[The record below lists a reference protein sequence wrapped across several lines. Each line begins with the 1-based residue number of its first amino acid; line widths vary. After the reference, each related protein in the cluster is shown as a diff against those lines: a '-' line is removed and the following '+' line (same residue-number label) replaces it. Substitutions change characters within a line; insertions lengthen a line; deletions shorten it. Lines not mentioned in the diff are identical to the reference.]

1 MTLRVYNTLTRKK
14 EDFKPIT
21 PGKVRMYVCG
31 PTVYD
36 YSHIGHARS
45 VVVFDV
51 IARYFRENGFDVT
64 YVRNFTDVD
73 DKIINKA
80 NETGM
85 TSEQVAE
92 KFIDEFYIDMGALG
106 IERADVEPRA
116 TEHIDG
122 IINVVQIL
130 IEKGHAYEL
139 EGDVYFEVNTFES
152 YGKLS
157 GRKLEDMEAGARVG
171 IDERKR
177 NPHDFAL
184 WKSAKPGEPFWESPW
199 GKGRPGWHIECS
211 AMSKAFLGES
221 FDIHGGGKDLVFPHH
236 ENEIAQSE
244 AAFGCSFANYW
255 MHNGFVNINSEK
267 MSKSLGNFLMIRD
280 VLKIC
285 HPEALRIF
293 LLSSHYRNPV
303 DYTHQ
308 YIEEAESG
316 LEKIYSLLNRIEEA
330 GIDPEPYGDLWE
342 RFCESMDDDFNTA
355 KAIGFIYDSVRNTN
369 RILDKGKIEDADKK
383 AVSGEFHAL
392 KKIGHIL
399 GLFNESPADFLNKKK
414 SRAIESGN
422 IDPEEIEKL
431 IVERRE
437 SRKSKNFARADEIRQ
452 ILKEKNIVLEDKPD
466 GTTIWKME

>member
-14 EDFKPIT
+14 EEFQPIT
-21 PGKVRMYVCG
+21 PGKVCMYVCG

-36 YSHIGHARS
+36 YCHIGHARS

-51 IARYFRENGFDVT
+51 VARYFREKGLEVT

-80 NETGM
+80 NATGM

-92 KFIDEFYIDMGALG
+92 KFIEEFYKDMGAIG
-106 IERADVEPRA
+106 IEKADIEPRA
-116 TEHIDG
+116 TEHIDD
-122 IINVVQIL
+122 IINVVKIL

-139 EGDVYFEVNTFES
+139 EGDVYFEVSTFES

-157 GRKLEDMEAGARVG
+157 GRKLDEMEAGARVG

-177 NPHDFAL
+177 SPHDFAL

-244 AAFGCSFANYW
+244 AAFGVSFAKYW

-267 MSKSLGNFLMIRD
+267 MSKSLGNFLMIKD
-280 VLKIC
+280 VLKSC
-285 HPEALRIF
+285 HPEALRVF

-308 YIEEAESG
+308 YIEESESG
-316 LEKIYSLLNRIEEA
+316 LEKIYALLLRIEEA
-330 GIDPEPYGDLWE
+330 GIASEPHGDLWE

-355 KAIGFIYDSVRNTN
+355 KAIGFIFDSVRNTN
-369 RILDKGKIEDADKK
+369 RILDKGALDDADKK
-383 AVSGEFHAL
+383 AVAGEFEAL
-392 KKIGHIL
+392 KKIGKIL
-399 GLFNESPADFLNKKK
+399 GLFNEPPAEFLNKKK

-422 IDPEEIEKL
+422 IDAEEIEKF

-437 SRKSKNFARADEIRQ
+437 SRKAKNFARADEIRQ

-466 GTTIWKME
+466 GTTIWKIE

>member
-14 EDFKPIT
+14 EEFQPIT
-21 PGKVRMYVCG
+21 PGKVSMYVCG

-36 YSHIGHARS
+36 FCHIGHARS

-51 IARYFRENGFDVT
+51 VARYFREKGYDVT

-73 DKIINKA
+73 DKIINRA
-80 NETGM
+80 NETGT

-92 KFIDEFYIDMGALG
+92 RFIDEFYKDMGAIG
-106 IERADVEPRA
+106 IEKADIEPRA
-116 TEHIDG
+116 TEHIDD
-122 IINVVQIL
+122 IINVVKIL

-171 IDERKR
+171 IDARKR

-221 FDIHGGGKDLVFPHH
+221 FDIHGGGQDLVFPHH

-244 AAFGCSFANYW
+244 AAFGVSFAKYW

-267 MSKSLGNFLMIRD
+267 MSKSLGNFLMIKD
-280 VLKIC
+280 VLKSC
-285 HPEALRIF
+285 HPEALRLF

-303 DYTHQ
+303 DYTQQ

-316 LEKIYSLLNRIEEA
+316 LEKIYALLHRIEEA
-330 GIDPEPYGDLWE
+330 GIEPAPYGDLWE
-342 RFCESMDDDFNTA
+342 RFCEAMDDDFNTA
-355 KAIGFIYDSVRNTN
+355 KAVGFIFDSVRNTN
-369 RILDKGKIEDADKK
+369 RILDKAKPDDEDKN
-383 AVSGEFHAL
+383 AVAGEFHAL
-392 KKIGHIL
+392 KKIGRIL
-399 GLFNESPADFLNKKK
+399 GFFNESPAEFLNKKK
-414 SRAIESGN
+414 SKAIESGS
-422 IDPEEIEKL
+422 IDPDEIEKL

-437 SRKSKNFARADEIRQ
+437 SRKAKNFARADEIRQ
-452 ILKEKNIVLEDKPD
+452 ILKEKNIVLEDRPD
-466 GTTIWKME
+466 GTTVWKID

>member
-14 EDFKPIT
+14 EEFQPIT
-21 PGKVRMYVCG
+21 QGKVRMYVCG

-51 IARYFRENGFDVT
+51 IARYFREKGFEVT

-92 KFIDEFYIDMGALG
+92 KFILEFHKDMDSLG
-106 IERADVEPRA
+106 IERADIEPRA
-116 TEHIDG
+116 TEHISG
-122 IINVVQIL
+122 IIEVVKTL
-130 IEKGHAYEL
+130 IDKGHAYEL

-157 GRKLEDMEAGARVG
+157 GRKPEDMEAGARVG

-199 GKGRPGWHIECS
+199 GNGRPGWHIECS
-211 AMSKAFLGES
+211 AMSRAFLGES

-244 AAFGCSFANYW
+244 AAFGCNYAKYW

-308 YIEEAESG
+308 YIEEAEAG
-316 LEKIYSLLNRIEEA
+316 LEKIYALLGRIEDA
-330 GIDPEPYGDLWE
+330 GITPEPFGDLWE
-342 RFCESMDDDFNTA
+342 KFCEAMDDDFNTA
-355 KAIGFIYDSVRNTN
+355 KALGFIFDSVRNAN
-369 RILDKGKIEDADKK
+369 RILDKVKIDDADKK
-383 AVSGEFHAL
+383 VVAGEFESL
-392 KKIGHIL
+392 KKIGRIL
-399 GLFNESPADFLNKKK
+399 GVFNESPADFLNKKK
-414 SRAIESGN
+414 SRAIESGE
-422 IDPEEIEKL
+422 IDSEEIEKL

-437 SRKSKNFARADEIRQ
+437 SRKAKDFARADEIRQ
-452 ILKEKNIVLEDKPD
+452 ILKEKNIILEDKPD
-466 GTTIWKME
+466 GTTVWKIE